1 MVSATRVFLT
11 LTATAATVG
20 SMLLIYYLLFPRFDK
35 NLDAPKYLDVTIH
48 LQNECSVIDDAFIA
62 EVTTQRRTS
71 KFYDGVAMMR
81 LPDTA
86 KVKLSV
92 SPAFPDFE
100 YDGIPERVVP
110 DMVLV
115 ADCSVSPRLKSIFGA
130 MNDRFGS

>member
-11 LTATAATVG
+11 LFATASTVG
-20 SMLLIYYLLFPRFDK
+20 LMLLIYNLLFPRFDK
-35 NLDAPKYLDVTIH
+35 NLDATKYLDVTIR
-48 LQNECSVIDDAFIA
+48 LQNECSVIDDTFIA

-71 KFYDGVAMMR
+71 RFYNGVAMMR
-81 LPDTA
+81 LPETA

-92 SPAFPDFE
+92 NPVFPDFK
-100 YDGIPERVVP
+100 YDGIPESVAS

-130 MNDRFGS
+130 MNDKFGS